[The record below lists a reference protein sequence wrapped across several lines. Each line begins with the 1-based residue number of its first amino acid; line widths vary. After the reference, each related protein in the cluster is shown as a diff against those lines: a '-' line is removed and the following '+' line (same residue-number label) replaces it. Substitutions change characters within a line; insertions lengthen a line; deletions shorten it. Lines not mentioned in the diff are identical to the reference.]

1 MRDGVH
7 LKRFVCAL
15 FVFLMIFSAN
25 TGVFAAKPECSLS
38 LPKEFT
44 VKAQSDELE
53 PLADIFGIKPA
64 SLQKYY
70 KDNNVLYLAANEENT
85 CQVTLTAVKNEF
97 SEGAVSF
104 SRLSDTELEAVAS
117 DLAGESFENC
127 GIVKSKDGN
136 RFIKLK
142 RTMSDS
148 GGEYTVTEFITV
160 CSYKLFTMSV
170 SVSNGSG
177 LEKMPNTAL
186 EGLEIADYARP
197 QSSSKGFIFTA
208 LAAIGIAIFA
218 TVAVYFTVTVIRD
231 IRKK

>member
-1 MRDGVH
+1 M
-7 LKRFVCAL
+7 
-15 FVFLMIFSAN
+15 
-25 TGVFAAKPECSLS
+25 
-38 LPKEFT
+38 
-44 VKAQSDELE
+44 
-53 PLADIFGIKPA
+53 
-64 SLQKYY
+64 
-70 KDNNVLYLAANEENT
+70 
-85 CQVTLTAVKNEF
+85 
-97 SEGAVSF
+97 
-104 SRLSDTELEAVAS
+104 
-117 DLAGESFENC
+117 
-127 GIVKSKDGN
+127 DGN

-148 GGEYTVTEFITV
+148 GGESTVTEFITV

-186 EGLEIADYARP
+186 KGLEITDYARP
-197 QSSSKGFIFTA
+197 QSSSKGFLFTA